1 MLQLTKFYEQC
12 YLTFA
17 SANPGLPNA
26 NRDPENIKRESQ
38 KLFLEIDQARL
49 QKSKNKLLY
58 YLDQKIWTEAREHL
72 DDTEFCID
80 LKKEIIQGLHFKN
93 TVFGTYTKTIEI
105 LRPLVEMINRTEKRP
120 ARVLELGSGIG
131 KLTMAVYE
139 QFQNSS
145 MQVEMTGSDIVP
157 EYVASANREAQLKN
171 YNINFLVIDAYQLDL
186 LEANSYD
193 LIFTLHSMH
202 HFRPEELS
210 IIMAGSLS
218 VAPRG
223 FIGIDAY
230 RGFTNLLFIALSGAL
245 KSLFSLKKMFF
256 HDSFISGRKMYA
268 AKQLE
273 IMARIACPGASIE
286 AENLKPGLTVI
297 KILPQE
303 IF

>member
-12 YLTFA
+12 YQTFA
-17 SANPGLPNA
+17 KANPGFLNV
-26 NRDPENIKRESQ
+26 NRDPDNIKRESQ
-38 KLFLEIDQARL
+38 KIFLEIDQARL
-49 QKSKNKLLY
+49 QKSKKKLLY
-58 YLDQKIWTEAREHL
+58 YLDHKIWTEAREHL
-72 DDTEFCID
+72 DDTEFKIE
-80 LKKEIIQGLHFKN
+80 LKKEIIQGLHLKN
-93 TVFGTYTKTIEI
+93 TVCGTYTKTIEI

-157 EYVASANREAQLKN
+157 EYVASANRESQKKN
-171 YNINFLVIDAYQLDL
+171 YNINFLVIDAYQLNL

-210 IIMAGSLS
+210 IIMAGSLAI
-218 VAPRG
+218 APRG

-230 RGFTNLLFIALSGAL
+230 RGFGNLLFIALAGAL
-245 KSLFSLKKMFF
+245 KSLFSFKKMFF

-273 IMARIACPGASIE
+273 IMARIACPGASIV
-286 AENLKPGLTVI
+286 AKNLKPGLTVI
-297 KILPQE
+297 KILPKE
-303 IF
+303 IL